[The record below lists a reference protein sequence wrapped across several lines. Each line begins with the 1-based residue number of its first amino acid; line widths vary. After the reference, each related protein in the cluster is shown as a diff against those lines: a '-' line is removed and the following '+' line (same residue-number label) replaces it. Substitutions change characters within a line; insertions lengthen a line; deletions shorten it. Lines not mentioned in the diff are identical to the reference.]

1 MTFDQG
7 YVFAVLA
14 ATLGL
19 FVWGRWRYDVVSVL
33 ALLAVGIPGIISV
46 QEAFAGFGHPAVITV
61 AAILVIS
68 KTLQGSGII
77 GSIGN
82 RLARAEVGPS
92 LQVALIASIVAALS
106 GFMNNVGALALLLP
120 IVLQMAKRSGRSP
133 RSLLMPLSFGSLLG
147 GLVTMIGTPPNI
159 IVANF
164 RAESAGQP
172 FSMFDF
178 TPVGLVLAI
187 VGVLFIALVGWR
199 LIPNRDAATGNQDDM
214 FRIENYITEV
224 AVPAKSELI
233 GKTIEDMLIAGD
245 EDGIAV
251 VAHMWQEQRRLG
263 PRPDQI
269 LREGDHLLLEG
280 EPTEIESLLAN
291 TGLKPVGTLPLD
303 MEALESDAI
312 GMMEAV
318 VTPHARLIG
327 RTSRQARLGRHYGLN
342 LLAVAR
348 HGRPIRERLN
358 RVRFRA
364 GDVLLIQG
372 DIEAIPD
379 ALSRLG
385 CLPLPHRNL
394 TFASN
399 AGLLP
404 IGIFAAAILS
414 IAFGLLSAP
423 VAFVA
428 AVAGFVLSGSTS
440 VRELYDAVDWP
451 IIILLGALVP
461 VGSALQVSGG
471 TTLIAEAI
479 AQLATYISPVTILML
494 VMVAAMFLSDIINN
508 AATAVLMAPLAA
520 QIATLIGVSPDPF
533 LMAGAIGSSCAFLT
547 PIGHQSNVLVMG
559 PGGYRFSD
567 YWPMGLP
574 LELLI
579 VAVSIPALLFFWPL

>member
-224 AVPAKSELI
+224 AVPAN
-233 GKTIEDMLIAGD
+233 
-245 EDGIAV
+245 
-251 VAHMWQEQRRLG
+251 
-263 PRPDQI
+263 P
-269 LREGDHLLLEG
+269 
-280 EPTEIESLLAN
+280 N
-291 TGLKPVGTLPLD
+291 
-303 MEALESDAI
+303 
-312 GMMEAV
+312 
-318 VTPHARLIG
+318 
-327 RTSRQARLGRHYGLN
+327 
-342 LLAVAR
+342 
-348 HGRPIRERLN
+348 
-358 RVRFRA
+358 
-364 GDVLLIQG
+364 
-372 DIEAIPD
+372 
-379 ALSRLG
+379 
-385 CLPLPHRNL
+385 
-394 TFASN
+394 
-399 AGLLP
+399 
-404 IGIFAAAILS
+404 
-414 IAFGLLSAP
+414 
-423 VAFVA
+423 
-428 AVAGFVLSGSTS
+428 
-440 VRELYDAVDWP
+440 
-451 IIILLGALVP
+451 
-461 VGSALQVSGG
+461 
-471 TTLIAEAI
+471 
-479 AQLATYISPVTILML
+479 
-494 VMVAAMFLSDIINN
+494 
-508 AATAVLMAPLAA
+508 
-520 QIATLIGVSPDPF
+520 
-533 LMAGAIGSSCAFLT
+533 
-547 PIGHQSNVLVMG
+547 
-559 PGGYRFSD
+559 
-567 YWPMGLP
+567 
-574 LELLI
+574 
-579 VAVSIPALLFFWPL
+579 